1 MEVLKMNYY
10 FTGLLVLAFTIL
22 VLFVDPAYPRNE
34 YLNDGSNTCST
45 GSVEASIEKEDR
57 NGRYNHYYDTNNY
70 NNDDENYRATIRWRH
85 QLGSA
90 CTKEF
95 RQVQQENMELK
106 QQLEL
111 MKMCGRVNSNP
122 SLAQNEN
129 FRLLVSKCTGV
140 TPVKLDNRPEDGKSK
155 WDDMKDDY
163 KKENPEITLMGDK
176 FLKSSKKELII
187 PKYLTDEKI
196 VLPLPKPKND

>member
-1 MEVLKMNYY
+1 MYGGSQDGLQIYCTINYNVY
-10 FTGLLVLAFTIL
+10 TAN
-22 VLFVDPAYPRNE
+22 FVCKPAYPKNE
-34 YLNDGSNTCST
+34 YLTNGTNSCRTGEVDVRIETENRDNDYRHNSS
-45 GSVEASIEKEDR
+45 S
-57 NGRYNHYYDTNNY
+57 NNY
-70 NNDDENYRATIRWRH
+70 DSNDDNDRLSVTYRHYIGT
-85 QLGSA
+85 A

-140 TPVKLDNRPEDGKSK
+140 TPVKLDNRPADGKSK
-155 WDDMKDDY
+155 WDQLKDSY
-163 KKENPEITLMGDK
+163 KKENPDVNLMGDK
-176 FLKSSKKELII
+176 FLTPTSTLKKP
-187 PKYLTDEKI
+187 PKNYI
-196 VLPLPKPKND
+196 LPLPKPE

>member
-1 MEVLKMNYY
+1 MEVLRMNYK
-10 FTGLLVLAFTIL
+10 FTALLIIMFICLT
-22 VLFVDPAYPRNE
+22 LFAKPAYPRND
-34 YLNDGSNTCST
+34 YLTNGTNSCRTGEVDVRIETENRDNDYRHNSS
-45 GSVEASIEKEDR
+45 S
-57 NGRYNHYYDTNNY
+57 NNY
-70 NNDDENYRATIRWRH
+70 DSNDDNDRLSVTYRHYIGT
-85 QLGSA
+85 A

-140 TPVKLDNRPEDGKSK
+140 TPVKLDNRPADGKSK
-155 WDDMKDDY
+155 WDQLKDSY
-163 KKENPEITLMGDK
+163 KKENPDVTLMGDK
-176 FLKSSKKELII
+176 FLTPTSTLKKP
-187 PKYLTDEKI
+187 PKDYI
-196 VLPLPKPKND
+196 LPLPKPKND